1 VSRLKITLVRGLV
14 GTTQDQRRTVR
25 SLGLR
30 RIRQSVVR
38 DDRPEV
44 RGMVRKVLHLV
55 RVEEE
60 TA

>member
-1 VSRLKITLVRGLV
+1 VSQLKITLVRGMV
-14 GTTQDQRRTVR
+14 GTTKEQRATVR

-44 RGMVRKVLHLV
+44 RGAVKKVLHLV
-55 RVEEE
+55 KVEE
-60 TA
+60 AS